1 MWRHDCRVLWQ
12 LRATLSLAGRTGQN
26 SHGQQKKGRI
36 LAQIN
41 GEILQHHSWL
51 AGSEARRFQ
60 HCVAQFHALGVGFGA
75 TWHMVHGLDELCK
88 H

>member
-1 MWRHDCRVLWQ
+1 MTAGFFGSFVQHCR
-12 LRATLSLAGRTGQN
+12 SLGALDKTAMA
-26 SHGQQKKGRI
+26 SKKAMRI

-88 H
+88 R